1 MKRMLWAASAAAA
14 LAAAGGGLPAEAQ
27 VSALRVGWCAK
38 TISSA
43 AAPFAIAT
51 KLGWFEK
58 EGIKVD
64 LVPLPGSGDC
74 AKYVATRE
82 LPFSLPSVEPV
93 GVLRAQ
99 GAKLKYFYT
108 AYQGNVY
115 GMAVP
120 ADSPI
125 KSVADMKG
133 KKIGVIGMA
142 SASAIIAKALAKKA
156 GLDPERDIQIVVAG
170 EAGQTAALV
179 KNNSVDVLSQFDT
192 QYALVENFGVKLRR
206 LSHPEIEHF
215 PSNGF
220 LALEETLSSKR
231 KEAVALAKGYAM
243 GTLFALTNPEAAI
256 RIMWEVWPQ
265 TRATGKDEATALKH
279 DISTLMARAPAW
291 RLETVGAKR
300 WGENLVPNY
309 QAYLDWLL
317 EQGIIKEKAN
327 AADYLT
333 DELLGEVNS
342 FDANAVVAAAKNWK
356 AK

>member
-1 MKRMLWAASAAAA
+1 MKRML
-14 LAAAGGGLPAEAQ
+14 LAAAGAAAVFFAGWGQPASAQ
-27 VSALRVGWCAK
+27 TTALRVGWCAK
-38 TISSA
+38 TVSSA
-43 AAPFAIAT
+43 AAPFAIAI

-58 EGIKVD
+58 AGIKVD

-74 AKYVATRE
+74 TKYVATRE
-82 LPFSLPSVEPV
+82 LAFSLPSVEPV
-93 GVLRAQ
+93 AVLRGQ

-125 KSVADMKG
+125 KTVADMKG

-156 GLDPERDIQIVVAG
+156 GLDPEKDIQIVVAG

-179 KNNSVDVLSQFDT
+179 KNKSVDVLSQFDT

-206 LSHPEIEHF
+206 LSHPEIEKF

-220 LALEETLSSKR
+220 LALEDTLASKR
-231 KEAVALAKGYAM
+231 KEAVGLAKGYAM

-265 TRATGKDEATALKH
+265 TRAVGKDEATALKH

-291 RLETVGAKR
+291 RLESVGAKR

-309 QAYLDWLL
+309 QAYLDWLF
-317 EQGIIKEKAN
+317 EQGIIKTKAT
-327 AADYLT
+327 ASDFLT
-333 DELLGEVNS
+333 DTLLADINA
-342 FDANAVVAAAKNWK
+342 FDANAVTAAAKSWK
-356 AK
+356 K

>member
-1 MKRMLWAASAAAA
+1 MKRLLWAAAGAAA
-14 LAAAGGGLPAEAQ
+14 LAVGALGNGAEAQ
-27 VSALRVGWCAK
+27 TTTIRVGWCAK

-43 AAPFAIAT
+43 AAPYAIAT

-58 EGIKVD
+58 AGIKVEI
-64 LVPLPGSGDC
+64 VPMPGSGDC
-74 AKYVATRE
+74 TKFVATKE
-82 LPFSLPSVEPV
+82 LLFSLPSIEPV
-93 GVLRAQ
+93 AVLRAQ

-120 ADSPI
+120 AESPI
-125 KSVADMKG
+125 KTVADMKG

-156 GLDPERDIQIVVAG
+156 GLDPEKDIQIVVAG
-170 EAGQTAALV
+170 EAGQTAALI
-179 KNNSVDVLSQFDT
+179 KNKSIDALSQFDT
-192 QYALVENFGVKLRR
+192 QYAIVENFGVKLRR
-206 LSHPEIEHF
+206 LSHPEIDKF

-220 LALEETLSSKR
+220 LALEESLVSRR
-231 KEAVALAKGYAM
+231 KEAVGLGKGYAM
-243 GTLFALTNPEAAI
+243 GTLFALNNPEAAI

-265 TRATGKDEATALKH
+265 TKAVGKDEATALKH

-317 EQGIIKEKAN
+317 EQGIIKQKAN
-327 AADYLT
+327 AGEFLT
-333 DELLGEVNS
+333 DDLLGDVNS
-342 FDANAVVAAAKNWK
+342 FDANAVIAAAKGWK
-356 AK
+356 K